1 MLVVLF
7 AKMYISMT
15 VLIIALVVFIAMYV
29 RNSDD

>member
-1 MLVVLF
+1 MLPVLF

-15 VLIIALVVFIAMYV
+15 VLIIALALFIVMYV